1 MNSLFDTS
9 DPSEQPEQISID
21 DLYDGKQKRD
31 VRILNTFKLILG
43 RIHNK
48 IKVTSRQQIDQQYC
62 WFIVPEFML
71 GVPSYS
77 HSDCVVYLV
86 KQLQENGFRVKY
98 THPNLLLISWQHW
111 VPSYV
116 RQELKR
122 KAGIEVDGQ
131 GNLVK
136 KDGLTTDLANNPF
149 ARTET
154 TDDKIKGNGD
164 KEYRDIK
171 SYNPI
176 GGLVYKESL
185 LQDIQ
190 NKFNK

>member
-1 MNSLFDTS
+1 MNALFDTS
-9 DPSEQPEQISID
+9 DPSEQPEKISID

-31 VRILNTFKLILG
+31 MRILNTFKLILG

-62 WFIVPEFML
+62 WFVVPEFML
-71 GVPSYS
+71 GIPSYN
-77 HSDCVVYLV
+77 HNDCVVYLV
-86 KQLQENGFRVKY
+86 KQLQDNGFRVKY

-122 KAGIEVDGQ
+122 KAGIEIDGQ
-131 GNLVK
+131 GNLTK
-136 KDGLTTDLANNPF
+136 KDGQTQDLTNNPF

-154 TDDKIKGNGD
+154 SDEKIKGNSE
-164 KEYRDIK
+164 KQFRDIK
-171 SYNPI
+171 TYNPL
-176 GGLVYKESL
+176 GGSVYKESL